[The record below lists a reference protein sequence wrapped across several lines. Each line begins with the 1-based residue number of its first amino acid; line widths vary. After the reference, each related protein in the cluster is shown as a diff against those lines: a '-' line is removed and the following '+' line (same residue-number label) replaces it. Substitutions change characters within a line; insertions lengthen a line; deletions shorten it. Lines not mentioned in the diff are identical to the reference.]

1 MAITDI
7 ADHSAKADS
16 PELDRPR
23 IVPLEQRLNALRAGV
38 LGANDGIVST
48 AAVLVGVAGA
58 TVSTGP
64 ILTAGLA
71 AAIGGAVSMALGE
84 YVSVSSQR
92 DSERAL
98 IERERR
104 ALDEDPAREQRVLA
118 HLYEQRGISA
128 DTAHRGAEELS
139 AHDPLAAQVRER
151 HGIDQDDVASPW
163 HAAIASFV
171 SFAIGAVLPMLA
183 ILLPGPG
190 LRVPVTFAATLA
202 ALALT
207 GAIAAWIGGG
217 SRARA
222 AVRVVAGGAL
232 ALGATYAVGALL
244 GTTGVL

>member
-1 MAITDI
+1 MTTSEMVDRTPEP
-7 ADHSAKADS
+7 SA
-16 PELDRPR
+16 PELRR
-23 IVPLEQRLNALRAGV
+23 SSGVPLEQRLNALRAGV

-64 ILTAGLA
+64 IITAGLA

-98 IERERR
+98 VDQQRR
-104 ALDEDPAREQRVLA
+104 ALAEDPAREQRELA
-118 HLYEQRGISA
+118 GIYEERGASA
-128 DTAHRGAEELS
+128 ETARRVAEELT
-139 AHDPLAAQVRER
+139 ARDPLGTQVRER
-151 HGIDQDDVASPW
+151 HGINQDGVANPW
-163 HAAIASFV
+163 HAAIASFA

-183 ILLPGPG
+183 ILLPGPD

-217 SRARA
+217 SRTRA
-222 AVRVVAGGAL
+222 AIRVVVGGAL
-232 ALGATYAVGALL
+232 ALGATYAIGALL
-244 GTTGVL
+244 GTTG

>member
-1 MAITDI
+1 MAISYI
-7 ADHSAKADS
+7 ADHSLDADT

-64 ILTAGLA
+64 VLTAGLA

-104 ALDEDPAREQRVLA
+104 ALEKDPAREQRGLA
-118 HLYEQRGISA
+118 RLYEQRGISA
-128 DTAHRGAEELS
+128 DTAHRVAEELS

-183 ILLPGPG
+183 ILLPGSG

-217 SRARA
+217 SRSRA
-222 AVRVVAGGAL
+222 AVRVVVGGAL

-244 GTTGVL
+244 GTTGLL

>member
-1 MAITDI
+1 MAISDI
-7 ADHSAKADS
+7 ADPSFDTDT
-16 PELDRPR
+16 PEFDRPR
-23 IVPLEQRLNALRAGV
+23 TVLLEQRLNALRAGV

-104 ALDEDPAREQRVLA
+104 ALDEDPEREQRVLA
-118 HLYEQRGISA
+118 HLYVERGISA
-128 DTAHRGAEELS
+128 GTAHRVAEELS

-163 HAAIASFV
+163 HAAIASFLAF
-171 SFAIGAVLPMLA
+171 SIGAVLPMLA

-190 LRVPVTFAATLA
+190 LRVPVTFAATLT

-222 AVRVVAGGAL
+222 AARVVVGGAL